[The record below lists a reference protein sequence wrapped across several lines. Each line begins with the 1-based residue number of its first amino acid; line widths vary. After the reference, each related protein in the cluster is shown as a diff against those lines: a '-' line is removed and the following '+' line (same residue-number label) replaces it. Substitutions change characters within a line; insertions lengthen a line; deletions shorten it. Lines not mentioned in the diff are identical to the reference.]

1 MQEVIPQALLSNRR
15 ILTYKRGN
23 FIYALVI
30 LLIVR
35 AFYILRLGQ
44 MATTVMYPGYLQ
56 GIGSAMRENNDEDLA
71 SDLEMSK
78 NLVREYIEIIEE
90 SKKKGEK
97 Q

>member
-1 MQEVIPQALLSNRR
+1 
-15 ILTYKRGN
+15 
-23 FIYALVI
+23 
-30 LLIVR
+30 
-35 AFYILRLGQ
+35 